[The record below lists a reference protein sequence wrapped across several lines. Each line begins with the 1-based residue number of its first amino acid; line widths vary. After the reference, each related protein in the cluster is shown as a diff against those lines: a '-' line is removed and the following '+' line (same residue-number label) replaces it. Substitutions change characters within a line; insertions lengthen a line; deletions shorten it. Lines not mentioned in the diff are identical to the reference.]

1 MKKFPPK
8 AGAPI
13 AHNLLPTYYLL
24 LTTYYLLLPK
34 HMYWT
39 NFLHIY
45 QPPAQ
50 KPYWIKRV
58 AEESYKKLMNGF
70 LNDKDA
76 KVTLNINA
84 CLTELLIK
92 NKGKDI
98 LEKLKTL
105 AARGQVEFTASAKYH
120 PFLPLLPE
128 AEIVRQIKLNEQTNK
143 KIFGKL
149 YQPRG
154 FFSPEMA
161 YSKKIA
167 KIASKLGYL
176 WVLAD
181 ELAYNGKV
189 NVMDHNLLYKIKGI
203 KNLHVFFRERD
214 ASFRILSAQIFS
226 PKLLYAMLGARMHKT
241 EYLLTAMD
249 GETFG
254 HHRPGL
260 EDMLFNLYA
269 DKKLKSV
276 TISELFELYNKVKMV
291 EPLDSTWA
299 LMKKDLVRK
308 TPFSR
313 WHNPANPI
321 HVKQWQLTYLA
332 IKEFNK
338 IGFKQKFYPKVR
350 KMLDQAI
357 HSDQYWWASAQ
368 PWWSIEMIE
377 GGAKELMDT
386 VLVIPSASKKAKEQ
400 AKKLYQEI
408 LYTSFAWQRSG
419 KVDQLVKESDED
431 VTQRIVKQQT
441 FIPKKEL
448 ERMIHQLK
456 KQMQTAAK
464 ALEYERAAQI
474 RNRIRELEEK
484 L

>member
-1 MKKFPPK
+1 
-8 AGAPI
+8 
-13 AHNLLPTYYLL
+13 
-24 LTTYYLLLPK
+24 
-34 HMYWT
+34 MYWV

-45 QPPAQ
+45 QPPTQ

-58 AEESYKKLMNGF
+58 AEESYEKLINGF
-70 LNDKDA
+70 INDKSA
-76 KVTLNINA
+76 KVTLNING
-84 CLTELLIK
+84 CLTELLIRV
-92 NKGKDI
+92 GRKDL
-98 LEKLKTL
+98 LEKIKRL
-105 AARGQVEFTASAKYH
+105 ASRGQLEFTASAKYH
-120 PFLPLLPE
+120 PFLPLLPKP
-128 AEIVRQIKLNEQTNK
+128 EILRQIKLNDQTNK
-143 KIFGKL
+143 KFFGKL
-149 YQPRG
+149 YQPKG

-167 KIASKLGYL
+167 KIANELGYL
-176 WVLAD
+176 WILAD
-181 ELAYNGKV
+181 ELAFSGEV
-189 NVMDHNLLYKIKGI
+189 NKMDHNCLYKIKGV
-203 KNLHVFFRERD
+203 KNLYVFFRERD

-226 PKLLYAMLGARMHKT
+226 PKLLYDMLGKRIHKKN

-260 EDMLFNLYA
+260 EDMLFDLYA
-269 DKKLKSV
+269 DKKLISL
-276 TISELFELYNKVKMV
+276 TISELFEYFDKVKKV

-299 LMKKDLVRK
+299 LMKKDLLNK

-313 WHNPANPI
+313 WHNPKNPI
-321 HVKQWQLTYLA
+321 HTKQWQLNSLA
-332 IKEFNK
+332 IKEVNK
-338 IGFKQKFYPKVR
+338 ISRTKKFYPKVR
-350 KMLDQAI
+350 KMLDQAM

-386 VLVIPSASKKAKEQ
+386 ILAISTASKKTKEK

-419 KVDQLVKESDED
+419 KVDQLAKESDED
-431 VTQRIVKQQT
+431 VTQRIVSKQIH
-441 FIPKKEL
+441 IPKKEL
-448 ERMIHQLK
+448 KRMIHQLE

-464 ALEYERAAQI
+464 ALEYERATQI
-474 RNRIRELEEK
+474 RDRVRELEER